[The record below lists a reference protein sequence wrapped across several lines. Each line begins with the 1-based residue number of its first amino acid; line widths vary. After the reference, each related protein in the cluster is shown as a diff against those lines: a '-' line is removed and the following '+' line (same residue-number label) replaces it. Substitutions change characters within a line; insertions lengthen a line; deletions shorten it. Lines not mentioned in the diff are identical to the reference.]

1 MRQVKFYRHAQLV
14 ILGRELTARIKCAG
28 QGKERHSNGDN
39 RLQTVN
45 GRSRDLNP
53 DQTER
58 SRADYGYSAENQCS
72 DLNSHV
78 TEPPFLAFM
87 ISSSA
92 GSS

>member
-1 MRQVKFYRHAQLV
+1 MRQVKFYRHAELV

-39 RLQTVN
+39 RLRKVCAKLAEWKIT
-45 GRSRDLNP
+45 RPKSRP
-53 DQTER
+53 AEI
-58 SRADYGYSAENQCS
+58 SRADYSAENQCS

-78 TEPPFLAFM
+78 TEPL
-87 ISSSA
+87 SSSA